1 MRTKILILVVALI
14 VGGVAAVL
22 AARYLGQARTT
33 IEAESEPIEVY
44 VAKEDIPRGLS
55 AEELISKKLIVLEP
69 VPRRFAAA
77 GSVSSAKALEG
88 RVLAAPLTAGEQVTT
103 ARFELPTTAGLAYS
117 IPADFLAVSIP
128 VDEVK
133 GISGLVKPGD
143 HLMIFLTVSPGP
155 GGEKEFTH
163 VLLEDVKILAV
174 GGRLQSPESSGGGDG
189 GVLAVSR
196 DGGDESSAQAT
207 DVRSVTVAVSPA
219 DAERLILA
227 EESGKVWSALRP
239 ASAEELPET
248 KGQTAK
254 TVFK

>member
-14 VGGVAAVL
+14 VGGIAAVM
-22 AARYLGQARTT
+22 AARYLTQARTT
-33 IEAESEPIEVY
+33 IEAESEPIQVY

-55 AEELISKKLIVLEP
+55 AEELISKKLIVLQP

-77 GSVSSAKALEG
+77 GSISSGKALEG

-133 GISGLVKPGD
+133 GVSGLVKPGD
-143 HLMIFLTVSPGP
+143 HLMVFLTLSPGP
-155 GGEKEFTH
+155 SGEKEYTH
-163 VLLEDVKILAV
+163 SLLEDVKVLAV
-174 GGRLQSPESSGGGDG
+174 GGKLQSAESAQGDD

-196 DGGDESSAQAT
+196 EQGGGQGGQASN
-207 DVRSVTVAVSPA
+207 VRSVTVAVSPA

-227 EESGKVWSALRP
+227 EESGKVWCALRP
-239 ASAEELPET
+239 ASAEELPQT
-248 KGQTAK
+248 KGQTVK